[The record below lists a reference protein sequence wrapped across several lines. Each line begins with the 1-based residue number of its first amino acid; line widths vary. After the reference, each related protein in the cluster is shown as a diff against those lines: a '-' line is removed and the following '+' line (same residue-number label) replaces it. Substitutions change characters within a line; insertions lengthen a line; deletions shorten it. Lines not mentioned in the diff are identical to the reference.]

1 MQEKEI
7 IKSRPQKEMKIP
19 SPEPEIEEQETEMV
33 EEEEIEESNDV
44 PPLENFEE
52 SQIEQFERDDG
63 TTDKSGT

>member
-1 MQEKEI
+1 
-7 IKSRPQKEMKIP
+7 MKIP
-19 SPEPEIEEQETEMV
+19 SPEPEIEEQETEIV